1 MKFSTAEYFFYKFI
15 ASAESANEK
24 NLNRLR
30 FDRVTAMSLVSPF
43 LPARRYASAGTSY
56 GPVSVYL
63 SVTSRCSIERNE
75 RINFVFGMYAFFNQ
89 FYTVLR
95 KFRYLHK

>member
-15 ASAESANEK
+15 ASAECANEK
-24 NLNRLR
+24 KLNRLR

-89 FYTVLR
+89 FYTV
-95 KFRYLHK
+95 F

>member
-1 MKFSTAEYFFYKFI
+1 MK
-15 ASAESANEK
+15 K

-30 FDRVTAMSLVSPF
+30 FVRVTAMSLVSLF

-75 RINFVFGMYAFFNQ
+75 RINFVFRMYAFFKQ
-89 FYTVLR
+89 FYTV
-95 KFRYLHK
+95 F